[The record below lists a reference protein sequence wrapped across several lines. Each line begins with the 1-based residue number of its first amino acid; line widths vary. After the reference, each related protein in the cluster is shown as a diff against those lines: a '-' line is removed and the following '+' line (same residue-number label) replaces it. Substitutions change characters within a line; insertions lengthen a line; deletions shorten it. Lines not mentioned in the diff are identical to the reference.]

1 MNEDTLKVG
10 FALTG
15 SYCTFSKVVP
25 EVEKLV
31 SMGIEVVPIVSENV
45 SKTDT
50 RFGKAQDWLD
60 KLQEIAGN
68 EVIKTIRD
76 SEPIGPKNL
85 IDALIVAPCTGN
97 SIGKIANGIT
107 DTSVTM
113 AAKANLR
120 NNNPLIIA
128 VSTNDGLTNS
138 AKNIGMLLNMK
149 NVFLVPF
156 GQDDPVKKTASLVA
170 DFTKIYDTL
179 FEAIKNRRQV
189 QPVIIGQ
196 K

>member
-60 KLQEIAGN
+60 KLQEITGN

-156 GQDDPVKKTASLVA
+156 GQDDPVKKTASLGA